1 MAAEL
6 AYMHASKVAKASG
19 ALRYLNRVGS
29 SKVARLADSAPRE
42 VVDDIFSCALKKQ
55 TGNLGHFLVT
65 SLPSIQVEFTR
76 AQNARMKCGI
86 IVATSRMGTLCM
98 PLQSTE
104 VSVTGPFSS
113 FHIK

>member
-1 MAAEL
+1 MAAEV

-55 TGNLGHFLVT
+55 TGELGHSANKKTFDD
-65 SLPSIQVEFTR
+65 LPEKVQQETMH
-76 AQNARMKCGI
+76 A
-86 IVATSRMGTLCM
+86 
-98 PLQSTE
+98 
-104 VSVTGPFSS
+104 
-113 FHIK
+113 

>member
-1 MAAEL
+1 MAAEV

-55 TGNLGHFLVT
+55 TGELGHSTNKYTFY
-65 SLPSIQVEFTR
+65 
-76 AQNARMKCGI
+76 N
-86 IVATSRMGTLCM
+86 
-98 PLQSTE
+98 LQDKE
-104 VSVTGPFSS
+104 QQEMM
-113 FHIK
+113 HA